1 MDIKEVKRFMNKM
14 VYYDTGQINIEGNS
28 IKDFVLTGCILRKD
42 KKNQFYYQAELIDT
56 RNKKTVIIVPLERV
70 LMEGEI

>member
-1 MDIKEVKRFMNKM
+1 MELKQVKTQLGKI

-28 IKDFVLTGCILRKD
+28 IKDYIFSACILRK
-42 KKNQFYYQAELIDT
+42 KENGVKYYQAELIDT